1 MIKEIQM
8 EAVFIG
14 EKNVITKNVN
24 LSKTWPLFT
33 LILPK
38 YVNISPFY
46 KYKWKNAD
54 NFFKKFAFPKHAQI
68 TVASLIYLHSTR
80 PRTHKTWPKISFYE
94 CWPYRRPWQKSQIKQ
109 QRFLQ
114 MFCTGKKMCKTYTI
128 HGPNSTTLRRSMLIQ
143 KICPQNKIWPFQTT
157 IRPQNSKR

>member
-14 EKNVITKNVN
+14 EKNVIAKNVN

-33 LILPK
+33 LILLK

-54 NFFKKFAFPKHAQI
+54 NFF
-68 TVASLIYLHSTR
+68 
-80 PRTHKTWPKISFYE
+80 
-94 CWPYRRPWQKSQIKQ
+94 
-109 QRFLQ
+109 
-114 MFCTGKKMCKTYTI
+114 
-128 HGPNSTTLRRSMLIQ
+128 
-143 KICPQNKIWPFQTT
+143 
-157 IRPQNSKR
+157 

>member
-54 NFFKKFAFPKHAQI
+54 NFF
-68 TVASLIYLHSTR
+68 
-80 PRTHKTWPKISFYE
+80 
-94 CWPYRRPWQKSQIKQ
+94 
-109 QRFLQ
+109 
-114 MFCTGKKMCKTYTI
+114 
-128 HGPNSTTLRRSMLIQ
+128 
-143 KICPQNKIWPFQTT
+143 
-157 IRPQNSKR
+157 